1 MFPKLNFGE
10 FENIVTGKKKNGF
23 HISNQQEKFDAK
35 YHKGLQLTQEP

>member
-10 FENIVTGKKKNGF
+10 FENIVTGKKNGF
-23 HISNQQEKFDAK
+23 HILNQQEKFDAK